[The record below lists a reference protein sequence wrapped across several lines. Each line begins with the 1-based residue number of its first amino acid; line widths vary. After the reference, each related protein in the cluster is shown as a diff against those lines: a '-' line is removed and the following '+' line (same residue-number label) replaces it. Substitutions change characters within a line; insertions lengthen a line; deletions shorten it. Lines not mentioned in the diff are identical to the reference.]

1 MNNVV
6 ENISKRSR
14 DEILNKVAK
23 AHNIENFQ
31 RVETIDPVSHIK
43 FSSDLIETIKENM
56 QNNKFIVHDVTEKDV
71 IDTINTISKENDC
84 KSLLYPENL
93 GIDLDFIE
101 ADEKICFNKD
111 IEEIHDKVFHSDF
124 SIINVFKGVASHGVA
139 CVVSSKEQPRMLS
152 LALPLCIMLLKK
164 ENVVKSLVDA
174 LHCVKE
180 STDKL
185 PTNILFIAGPSRTS
199 DIELITV
206 FGVHGSQKVHI
217 ILY

>member
-1 MNNVV
+1 MNSVI

-23 AHNIENFQ
+23 AHSIDNFQ
-31 RVETIDPVSHIK
+31 RVETIDPVSHINM
-43 FSSDLIETIKENM
+43 SSDLIEMIKENM
-56 QNNKFIVHDVTEKDV
+56 QNNKFIVHDVAKDDV
-71 IDTINTISKENDC
+71 INTINTIAKENDC

-93 GIDLDFIE
+93 GLDLDLIL
-101 ADEKICFNKD
+101 ASDKICFNKE
-111 IEEIHDKVFHSDF
+111 IEEMRDKVFHSDF

-139 CVVSSKEQPRMLS
+139 CVASTKEQPRMLS

-164 ENVVKSLVDA
+164 EDVVKSLVDA
-174 LHCVKE
+174 LHLVKE
-180 STDKL
+180 SHDKL

-199 DIELITV
+199 DIELVTV